1 MKFIPAQVIYFVRS
15 RTTKRNFKLL
25 FRFLLALTAIVI
37 IYSILFHFIMV
48 FEDREFSWVTGFY
61 WTLTVMSTLG
71 FGDIT
76 FTSDLGKVFTIIVL
90 MSGIIFLLVMLPFTF
105 IQFFY
110 APWLEAQSRARAPRE
125 LPENTSNHVILTN
138 FDPITI
144 NLVEKLNQYNYEYA
158 IIATDLQHALELYD
172 LNYKVVL
179 GDPGDPET
187 YKRLRIQNAALVVA
201 NNDDMMNTNIA
212 FTVREISEKV
222 PIITNAD
229 ADDSIDILQLAGSTH
244 VFQFMKI
251 LGKSLA
257 RRTLGVSMGA
267 NVIGRFDKLLIAE
280 APAMRTPLEGK
291 TLIESKLREK
301 TGMTVVGIWERGR
314 FEIPQPQTRINSTT
328 VLLLAGSAEQLNKY
342 DEIFCLYRIYHTTN
356 APVLILGGGRVGR
369 AAAEA
374 LEKSQVAY
382 MVVEKN
388 PKLIETNEKY
398 IHGDAADINTLY
410 KAGIREAPSVLITTH
425 NDAMNI
431 YLTIYCRR
439 LRPDLQIIS
448 RANLDRN
455 MSKLHS
461 AGADLVMSY
470 ASMGANTI
478 INLLKPDEVLMFEE
492 GLNVFRAP
500 VHPSLVGKSLAENQ
514 LRKQTGCSV
523 IAINIQDKLNINPDP
538 SIPLEENDEMIL
550 IGTADA
556 EKRFFESY
564 YPKNNL

>member
-1 MKFIPAQVIYFVRS
+1 MKFLPAQVIYFVRS
-15 RTTKRNFKLL
+15 RTTKRNLRLL
-25 FRFLLALTAIVI
+25 FKFLLALAIVVTM
-37 IYSILFHFIMV
+37 YSVLFHFIMI
-48 FEDREFSWVTGFY
+48 FEDRKFSWITGFY

-76 FTSDLGKVFTIIVL
+76 FVSDLGKVFSMVVL
-90 MSGIIFLLVMLPFTF
+90 MSGIVFLLVMLPFTF

-144 NLVEKLNQYNYEYA
+144 NLVKKLNQYNYEYA

-172 LNYKVVL
+172 LDYKVVV

-187 YKRLRIQNAALVVA
+187 YKRLRVQNAALVVA
-201 NNDDMMNTNIA
+201 NNDDMMNTNIS
-212 FTVREISEKV
+212 FTIREISNKV
-222 PIITNAD
+222 PIVTNAD

-244 VFQFMKI
+244 VFQFMKM

-257 RRTLGVSMGA
+257 RRTLGMSMGA
-267 NVIGRFDKLLIAE
+267 NVIGKFEQLLIAE

-291 TLIESKLREK
+291 TLIESNLREK
-301 TGMTVVGIWERGR
+301 TGITVVGMWERGG
-314 FEIPQPQTRINSTT
+314 FQIPHPQTRINSST

-342 DEIFCLYRIYHTTN
+342 DEIFCVYRIYHTAN
-356 APVLILGGGRVGR
+356 APALILGGGRVGR
-369 AAAEA
+369 AAAEV
-374 LEKSQVAY
+374 LEERQIAY
-382 MVVEKN
+382 QVVEKN
-388 PKLIETNEKY
+388 PKLIENNENY
-398 IHGDAADINTLY
+398 IHGNAADINTLY
-410 KAGIREAPSVLITTH
+410 RAGIREAPSVIITTH
-425 NDAMNI
+425 DDAMNI

-439 LRPDLQIIS
+439 LRPDIQIIS

-455 MSKLHS
+455 ISKLHV

-478 INLLKPDEVLMFEE
+478 INLLKPDEVLMFQE
-492 GLNVFRAP
+492 GLNIFRAP
-500 VHPSLVGKSLAENQ
+500 VHSSLVGKSLAENQ
-514 LRKQTGCSV
+514 IRKQTGCSV
-523 IAINIQDKLNINPDP
+523 IAINTKGKLNINPDP
-538 SIPLEENDEMIL
+538 TIPLRENDEMIL

-556 EKRFFESY
+556 EKRFIENYQS
-564 YPKNNL
+564 